1 MLRIFID
8 FSQFSQCE
16 YLSLEIV
23 KLSYEIV
30 REEINNHKVK
40 DIESFPIL
48 NFLLKSFL
56 IDVQCSHLEC
66 DILLGAFVF
75 CWILIVKMWH
85 V

>member
-23 KLSYEIV
+23 KLSGVIV

-40 DIESFPIL
+40 DIESFPI

-56 IDVQCSHLEC
+56 MDVWCS
-66 DILLGAFVF
+66 
-75 CWILIVKMWH
+75 
-85 V
+85 